1 MIGLHCN
8 SSSSRHMGYY
18 LLAVWL
24 LLLAAMPALAQTCKD
39 SDEIDSATRASIEN
53 AATRFHDMSVRGDVA
68 GLRANAIPSLAANFA
83 GIEQAVFE
91 NKPGLSGTASIRKAY
106 LFDVPGSAP
115 MARAEFFCG
124 VFGAHGN
131 TANSAAFVI
140 PNMPPGRYALALMDV
155 RGPKGLYTLSQLLQ
169 QLGGVWKI
177 AGYYAKPGQFAGH
190 DSEWY
195 AQKAREFQQKG
206 HVHNAWF
213 YFLLA
218 RELAL
223 PVPFSMS
230 TLKLDRL
237 DEETDKAR
245 PSDLPT
251 RGPVT
256 MNLGGRSYKL
266 LDVFPVVEKD
276 QLDLVVKYQLPD
288 ISNTAQTIQE
298 NNAVMKG
305 LVTKYP
311 ELREAFS
318 AMVARAVAPNGED
331 YGTLLAMKDIK

>member
-1 MIGLHCN
+1 MIRLYCD
-8 SSSSRHMGYY
+8 SLLSRRMDCR

-24 LLLAAMPALAQTCKD
+24 LWLAAMPALAQTCKD
-39 SDEIDSATRASIEN
+39 SDDIDTATRASIEN

-68 GLRANAIPSLAANFA
+68 GLRAAAIPSLAENFA

-91 NKPGLSGTASIRKAY
+91 NKQGLSGTAAIRKVY
-106 LFDVPGSAP
+106 LFDVAGSAP

-124 VFGAHGN
+124 IFGANGN

-140 PNMPPGRYALALMDV
+140 PNMPPARYALVIMDIH
-155 RGPKGLYTLSQLLQ
+155 GPKGFYTLSLLLQ
-169 QLGGVWKI
+169 QLGVWKI
-177 AGYYAKPGQFAGH
+177 AGYYAKAGQVAGH
-190 DSEWY
+190 DSDWY

-206 HVHNAWF
+206 QVHNAWF
-213 YFLLA
+213 FFLLA
-218 RELAL
+218 RELAM

-251 RGPVT
+251 TGPVT
-256 MNLGGRSYKL
+256 MNLGGRSYRL
-266 LDVFPVVEKD
+266 LDVFPVVDKD
-276 QLDLVVKYQLPD
+276 QLDLVVKYQSPD

-298 NNAVMKG
+298 NTALMKG